1 MVFPQAAQAQ
11 YESLIIINTSG
22 IILRNPQNG
31 RELKVLKWKF
41 GKRFKKINT
50 LWDFQQKMLN
60 FIKLFVVC
68 FLCDLFPI

>member
-1 MVFPQAAQAQ
+1 MVFPHAAQAQ
-11 YESLIIINTSG
+11 YESLIINTSG

-41 GKRFKKINT
+41 GKRFKKST
-50 LWDFQQKMLN
+50 LSGIFNKKMPN